1 MIYFY
6 LQILDGKLLLTI
18 IGNIISFLMVNNK
31 IILISITW
39 ENMINTTRIRTMW
52 NWHVGFTGIYTI
64 SKNKRNYDLKSHF

>member
-39 ENMINTTRIRTMW
+39 ENMITL
-52 NWHVGFTGIYTI
+52 HV
-64 SKNKRNYDLKSHF
+64 